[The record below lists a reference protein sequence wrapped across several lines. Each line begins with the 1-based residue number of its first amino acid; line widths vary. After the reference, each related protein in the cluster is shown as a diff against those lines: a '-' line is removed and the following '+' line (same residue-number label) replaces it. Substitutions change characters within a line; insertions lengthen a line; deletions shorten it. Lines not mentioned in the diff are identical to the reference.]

1 MIVSCDAPFI
11 VRFFGQQKPH
21 PITPLIIMNSD
32 PLSFRRGGA
41 GLQIYMNSKGGEV
54 KIFCLYLCNLQNTRI
69 RVSKHHFMKRILILI
84 TPLILIM
91 LAFRPVKS
99 HTITGTIT
107 DDKGSPIPSVS
118 ITMKGTTQS
127 TTSDAKGVY
136 HITVAKSSGTLVFS
150 ALGYVA
156 VQENINGRSIISVTM
171 KTNSSVAQE
180 VVVTGYGKKIKTMEA
195 YGRGIAGGQ
204 IMPSPS
210 TGYYSGDVDEE
221 ELSREG
227 YDNINENKFLKVKD
241 NPLSTFSI
249 DVDAA
254 SYSNVRRF
262 LNQGQLPPAGAVRIE
277 EMVNYFHYTYP
288 QPTGKDPFSINTEI
302 SDAPWNK
309 DHKLVLIGLQGEKI
323 STDNLPASNL
333 VFLIDVSGSMS
344 GPLRLP
350 LVKSSLKML
359 VDQLRQQDKVTIVVY
374 AGAAGLVLSPTNG
387 SDKTKIKDAI
397 DNLEAGGSTA
407 GGAGIK
413 LAYKTAKE
421 NFVKGGNNR
430 VILCTDG
437 DFNVGVSSND
447 ELVRMVED
455 ERKSGV
461 FLTVLGY
468 GMGNYQDS
476 KMQQL
481 ADKGN
486 GNHAYIDGISEA
498 KKVLVNEFGGTLFT
512 IAKDVK
518 LQVEFNP
525 AKVQGYRLIGYENRM
540 LAKED
545 FNDDKKDA
553 GELGSGHTVT
563 ALYEV
568 IPVGVNSDF
577 LKGVDSL
584 KYQKNIVP
592 LSKSSQ
598 SDEILT
604 VKFRYKEPDGDVSK
618 LIEHP
623 VLDKQIAIAK
633 TSDNFRFAASVAQ
646 FGMLLRNS
654 EFKSTSSFDNVLSLA
669 RKAKGSDEEGYR
681 SEFVRLVESAQMLAK
696 GKPEP
701 KNSEEVKTLSVSKK

>member
-1 MIVSCDAPFI
+1 
-11 VRFFGQQKPH
+11 
-21 PITPLIIMNSD
+21 
-32 PLSFRRGGA
+32 
-41 GLQIYMNSKGGEV
+41 
-54 KIFCLYLCNLQNTRI
+54 
-69 RVSKHHFMKRILILI
+69 MKRILVLI
-84 TPLILIM
+84 VPLILVM
-91 LAFRPVKS
+91 LAFRPIKF
-99 HTITGTIT
+99 HTISGTIT
-107 DDKGSPIPSVS
+107 DEKGSPIPSVS
-118 ITMKGTTQS
+118 IAIKGTTQGS
-127 TTSDAKGVY
+127 ITDAKGVY
-136 HITVAKSSGTLVFS
+136 HLSIVKASGTLIFS
-150 ALGYVA
+150 AVGFITVEESIA
-156 VQENINGRSIISVTM
+156 GRSVVNVIM
-171 KTNSSVAQE
+171 KSSNALTEQ
-180 VVVTGYGKKIKTMEA
+180 VVIARQDEGKKLKKMEI
-195 YGRGIAGGQ
+195 YNRGIATGA
-204 IMPSPS
+204 IKPAPS
-210 TGYYSGDVDEE
+210 TGYYGFDKDEE
-221 ELSREG
+221 EFSREG
-227 YDNINENKFLKVKD
+227 YDNINENRFLKVKD

-277 EMVNYFHYTYP
+277 EMINYFHYQYP
-288 QPTGKDPFSINTEI
+288 QPTGNDPFSINTEI
-302 SDAPWNK
+302 SDTPWNK

-344 GPLRLP
+344 SANKLP
-350 LVKSSLKML
+350 LVKASMKML
-359 VDQLRQQDKVTIVVY
+359 VDQLRAQDKVSMVVY
-374 AGAAGLVLSPTNG
+374 AGAAGLVLPPTSG
-387 SDKTKIKDAI
+387 SEKIKIKEAI
-397 DNLEAGGSTA
+397 DKLESGGSTA

-421 NFVKGGNNR
+421 LLVNNGNNR

-437 DFNVGVSSND
+437 DFNVGESSD
-447 ELVRMVED
+447 DAMERLIEE

-468 GMGNYQDS
+468 GMGNYQDA
-476 KMQQL
+476 KMQKL

-563 ALYEV
+563 AIYEV
-568 IPVGVNSDF
+568 IPVGIKSEF

-584 KYQKNIVP
+584 KYQKNMEP
-592 LSKSSQ
+592 LSRSSYT
-598 SDEILT
+598 DEILT
-604 VKFRYKEPDGDVSK
+604 VKFRYKKPDGAISK

-623 VLDKQIAIAK
+623 VKDQQIPIAG
-633 TSDNFRFAASVAQ
+633 TSDNFRFAVAVAE

-654 EFKSTSSFDNVLSLA
+654 AFKSTSSYDNVLNLA

-681 SEFVRLVESAQMLAK
+681 SEFVRLAESAQMLAK
-696 GKPEP
+696 GKPGP
-701 KNSEEVKTLSVSKK
+701 KKMFEDNVESVSKNK

>member
-1 MIVSCDAPFI
+1 
-11 VRFFGQQKPH
+11 
-21 PITPLIIMNSD
+21 
-32 PLSFRRGGA
+32 
-41 GLQIYMNSKGGEV
+41 
-54 KIFCLYLCNLQNTRI
+54 
-69 RVSKHHFMKRILILI
+69 MKRILILLVPVVI
-84 TPLILIM
+84 IF

-99 HTITGTIT
+99 ITVSGTIT
-107 DDKGSPIPSVS
+107 DDTGAPLAGIAVKV
-118 ITMKGTTQS
+118 KGTSTGVMSSNNGTYKITAPNENDKLLFSGPGLETQEIVI
-127 TTSDAKGVY
+127 K
-136 HITVAKSSGTLVFS
+136 
-150 ALGYVA
+150 
-156 VQENINGRSIISVTM
+156 GRSVINVTLRRPNLM
-171 KTNSSVAQE
+171 AQE
-180 VVVTGYGKKIKTMEA
+180 VVVTAYSQKRRSEKSLGYITRNSA
-195 YGRGIAGGQ
+195 
-204 IMPSPS
+204 PS
-210 TGYYSGDVDEE
+210 TYHSQPIDGFSGFDQPREDFN
-221 ELSREG
+221 REG
-227 YDNINENKFLKVKD
+227 YENITENIFLKATD

-277 EMVNYFHYTYP
+277 EMVNYFKYEYP
-288 QPTGKDPFSINTEI
+288 QPTKEEPFSINTEI

-323 STDNLPASNL
+323 PTENLPASNL
-333 VFLIDVSGSMS
+333 TFLIDVSGSMQ
-344 GPLRLP
+344 GPERLG
-350 LVKSSLKML
+350 LVKASMKML
-359 VDQLRQQDKVTIVVY
+359 VDQIREQDKISIVVY
-374 AGAAGLVLSPTNG
+374 AGAAGLVLSPTSG
-387 SDKTKIKDAI
+387 AEKTKIKDAI
-397 DNLEAGGSTA
+397 DKLEAGGSTA

-421 NFVKGGNNR
+421 NFAKGGNNR

-437 DFNVGVSSND
+437 DFNVGASSD
-447 ELVRMVED
+447 DDMVRLIEE

-468 GMGNYQDS
+468 GMGNYQDA
-476 KMQQL
+476 KMQKL

-563 ALYEV
+563 ALYEI
-568 IPVGVNSDF
+568 IPVGVKSSF
-577 LKGVDSL
+577 LKDIDKL
-584 KYQKNIVP
+584 KYQKNIEP
-592 LSKSSQ
+592 LSKSS
-598 SDEILT
+598 SNGEMLT
-604 VKFRYKEPDGDVSK
+604 VKFRYKAPDGEVSK

-623 VLDKQIAIAK
+623 VQDKQISIAK
-633 TSDNFRFAASVAQ
+633 TSDNFRFAAAVAQ

-654 EFKSTSSFDNVLSLA
+654 EFKSNASFLDVINMA
-669 RKAKGSDEEGYR
+669 RKAKGNDDEGYR
-681 SEFVRLVESAQMLAK
+681 SEFIRLAESAEMLAK
-696 GKPEP
+696 AKPGNNKTDEDVEDSKP
-701 KNSEEVKTLSVSKK
+701 LSKNK

>member
-1 MIVSCDAPFI
+1 
-11 VRFFGQQKPH
+11 
-21 PITPLIIMNSD
+21 
-32 PLSFRRGGA
+32 
-41 GLQIYMNSKGGEV
+41 
-54 KIFCLYLCNLQNTRI
+54 
-69 RVSKHHFMKRILILI
+69 MKRILILI
-84 TPLILIM
+84 APLILIM
-91 LAFRPVKS
+91 LAFRPVR
-99 HTITGTIT
+99 TITVSGVVT
-107 DDKGSPIPSVS
+107 DEKGSSIPGVS
-118 ITMKGTTQS
+118 IMVKGTRTGVS
-127 TTSDAKGVY
+127 SDNTGQY
-136 HITVAKSSGTLVFS
+136 RITVSNANDILVFS
-150 ALGYVA
+150 GAGLETHEERIAGRKTINVTLKIIVA
-156 VQENINGRSIISVTM
+156 AGT
-171 KTNSSVAQE
+171 E
-180 VVVTGYGKKIKTMEA
+180 VVVTALGVQRQPKELGYSVQKVQSSTLAGKVS
-195 YGRGIAGGQ
+195 GVQ
-204 IMPSPS
+204 V
-210 TGYYSGDVDEE
+210 SGDMNSYFGIRDTDEE
-221 ELSREG
+221 GLSREG
-227 YDNINENKFLKVKD
+227 YDNISENKFLKVKD

-262 LNQGQLPPAGAVRIE
+262 INQGQLPPAGAVRIE
-277 EMVNYFHYTYP
+277 EMINYFHYEYP
-288 QPTGKDPFSINTEI
+288 QPAGKDPFSINTEI

-344 GPLRLP
+344 GADRIG
-350 LVKSSLKML
+350 LVKASMKML
-359 VDQLRQQDKVTIVVY
+359 VDQLRAQDKVSMVVY
-374 AGAAGLVLSPTNG
+374 AGAAGLVLSPTSG
-387 SDKTKIKDAI
+387 KEKTTIKDAI
-397 DNLEAGGSTA
+397 DKLESGGSTA
-407 GGAGIK
+407 GGAGIQ

-430 VILCTDG
+430 IILCTDG

-447 ELVRMVED
+447 ELVRMVEE

-545 FNDDKKDA
+545 FNDDTKDA

-568 IPVGVNSDF
+568 IPVGVKSDF

-584 KYQKNIVP
+584 KYQKNIEP
-592 LSKSSQ
+592 LSKSSHN
-598 SDEILT
+598 DEILT
-604 VKFRYKEPDGDVSK
+604 VKFRYKEPDGSTSK

-623 VLDKQIAIAK
+623 VKDKQIAIAG
-633 TSDNFRFAASVAQ
+633 TSENFRFAAAVAQ

-654 EFKSTSSFDNVLSLA
+654 EFKSASSYNDVLNLA
-669 RKAKGSDEEGYR
+669 GKAKGIDEEGYR
-681 SEFVRLVESAQMLAK
+681 AEFVKLVENAQLLAK
-696 GKPEP
+696 AKPATVKEELVQGK
-701 KNSEEVKTLSVSKK
+701 